1 MTPVPSNGE
10 GNEAAGRT
18 GRRAL
23 VKAAPDSEARSA
35 QIGGREITFTLVRC
49 RRRSIGFR
57 VDERGLTVR
66 MPLRASRRWLA
77 AALEEHSAWILA
89 RLDEWSRRPHPPA
102 WDGAGVFPL
111 LGREYVLAPGADGG
125 HRMQA
130 LNGGQRPL
138 PFAHGLPAADVE
150 AIVGRW
156 YREQALACFRER
168 IVAYAPRLGLA
179 PPPVRLSSARTQWG
193 SCSRAGGI
201 RLNWRL
207 VLFPLRLVDYVVAH
221 ELAHLIE
228 MNHSPAFWRTVER
241 ICPDYRHARRELA
254 ALG

>member
-1 MTPVPSNGE
+1 MRPVRSKREGAEAKLRTPRGTPLGE
-10 GNEAAGRT
+10 APEREAHRVNL
-18 GRRAL
+18 R
-23 VKAAPDSEARSA
+23 
-35 QIGGREITFTLVRC
+35 GREVSFTLVRC
-49 RRRSIGFR
+49 RRRSIGFK

-77 AALEEHSAWILA
+77 AALEEHSGWILA
-89 RLDEWSRRPHPPA
+89 KLDAWSRRPRPPA

-111 LGREYVLAPGADGG
+111 LGREYVLAPGPDGG
-125 HRMQA
+125 LRMEP

-138 PFAHGLPAADVE
+138 PFAHGLPPVE
-150 AIVGRW
+150 VAAIVGAW

-168 IVAYAPRLGLA
+168 IAEYAPRLGLT
-179 PPPVRLSSARTQWG
+179 PPPVRVSSARTQWG
-193 SCSRAGGI
+193 NCSRAGGI
-201 RLNWRL
+201 GLNWRL
-207 VLFPLRLVDYVVAH
+207 VLFPMRLVDYVVAH

-241 ICPDYRHARRELA
+241 ICPDYRQARRELA

>member
-1 MTPVPSNGE
+1 MRGE
-10 GNEAAGRT
+10 AK
-18 GRRAL
+18 RRAAHFAL
-23 VKAAPDSEARSA
+23 PGDTTPWETHCAN
-35 QIGGREITFTLVRC
+35 IGGREVNFTLVRC

-77 AALEEHSAWILA
+77 AALEQHSAWILA
-89 RLDEWSRRPHPPA
+89 KLDEWSRRPRPPA

-125 HRMQA
+125 HRMQV

-138 PFAHGLPAADVE
+138 PFAHGLPAAEVE
-150 AIVGRW
+150 AIVGAW

-168 IVAYAPRLGLA
+168 VSAYAPRLGLA
-179 PPPVRLSSARTQWG
+179 PPPVRLSGARTQWG

-221 ELAHLIE
+221 ELAHLVE
-228 MNHSPAFWRTVER
+228 MNHSPAFWRTVESLY
-241 ICPDYRHARRELA
+241 PDYRQARRDLA